1 MMSETMSFPYQ
12 LRFPSLLSVPLPGGA
27 VPRQLAAVA
36 RAQEPAST
44 YGWDTMF
51 AIRATDVNKQ
61 LAKPGVCPVQFAQ
74 TFGNQFF
81 RQVDF
86 VQRCGAIHADSRR

>member
-1 MMSETMSFPYQ
+1 MMSETLSFPYQ
-12 LRFPSLLSVPLPGGA
+12 LRFPSLLSPPLPNGA

-36 RAQEPAST
+36 QAQALEPAST

-74 TFGNQFF
+74 TQDGIGLNGKYG
-81 RQVDF
+81 RQL
-86 VQRCGAIHADSRR
+86 HANTT